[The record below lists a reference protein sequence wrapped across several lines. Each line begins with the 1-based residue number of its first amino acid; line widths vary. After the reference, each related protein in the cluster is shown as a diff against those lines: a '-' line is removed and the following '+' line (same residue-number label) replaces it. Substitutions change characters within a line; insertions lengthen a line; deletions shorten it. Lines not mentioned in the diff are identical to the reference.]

1 MKLHRSISTIEQY
14 GLTEAQGPVSVML
27 TLDEIIKAGKVT
39 NPYQTYVL
47 GWLSEFFKN
56 GLKSASLE
64 LENPVPLESGATST
78 AVVNELKS
86 LLPEQ
91 QVALA
96 QYLKD
101 CVQAGECALHHKDLD
116 IAEWINFVC
125 RKQD

>member
-14 GLTEAQGPVSVML
+14 GITEAQGPVPVML

-64 LENPVPLESGATST
+64 LENPVPFESGATST
-78 AVVNELKS
+78 VVVDELKS
-86 LLPEQ
+86 LLPAH
-91 QVALA
+91 QVSLA

-101 CVQAGECALHHKDLD
+101 CVVAGECALHHKDLD
-116 IAEWINFVC
+116 VGEWIRFVT